1 MNLPRLNQGVI
12 AVHPVPEAF
21 DAEIRQKAERGADA
35 ALTARAIVVVSVLGA
50 GFWYMLWKVALLLVA
65 GR

>member
-12 AVHPVPEAF
+12 AVHPVPETF
-21 DAEIRQKAERGADA
+21 EGETRQTAQRGADA
-35 ALTARAIVVVSVLGA
+35 AHTARAVVIVSLLGA
-50 GFWYMLWKVALLLVA
+50 GFWYMLWKLALLLIA